1 MTSSRSSGASPAM
14 PEQGAGAAAGDGR
27 LPMSPR
33 GRLDRRRT
41 SRIAPSWISFAAL
54 LAFAVAAPVAVLA
67 GSGSAGAEAR
77 GGTGIEA
84 LAPPAETCRPEET
97 RAAGA
102 FSDICG
108 SNSGGGGGGFNVGS
122 LLPILGLVAVGGA
135 VLLIAAFVVLRR
147 TSAPLVPADPG
158 EWWTCRNCGKNNVR
172 GSARCYACGAWQR

>member
-1 MTSSRSSGASPAM
+1 MTSSGSSDASRTMPDHGARTAPRARRG
-14 PEQGAGAAAGDGR
+14 PTPRRVGRERRGA
-27 LPMSPR
+27 
-33 GRLDRRRT
+33 
-41 SRIAPSWISFAAL
+41 SRIASSWLPIAAL

-67 GSGSAGAEAR
+67 GSGSAGAHAR
-77 GGTGIEA
+77 GGAGVEA

-102 FSDICG
+102 FSNICG
-108 SNSGGGGGGFNVGS
+108 SNSGGGGGGFNIGS